1 MANAE
6 KPEFQALE
14 QLESTIRE
22 VSEELAMWRR
32 RAHQAESDHV
42 DLSGNGDIVDARARI
57 VQLEGE
63 NKDLL
68 GRVQHARH
76 RVTELLGR
84 LRFLEEQTAAEE
96 ARR

>member
-1 MANAE
+1 MSNAE

-14 QLESTIRE
+14 QLESAIRE
-22 VSEELAMWRR
+22 VSDELAMWRR
-32 RAHQAESDHV
+32 RAHKAESGRV
-42 DLSGNGDIVDARARI
+42 DLSGDGNIVDARAHI
-57 VQLEGE
+57 VRLEGE
-63 NKDLL
+63 NKALR

-76 RVTELLGR
+76 RVAELLTR

>member
-1 MANAE
+1 MSNAE

-22 VSEELAMWRR
+22 VSDELATWRR
-32 RAHQAESDHV
+32 RAHKAESDHV
-42 DLSGNGDIVDARARI
+42 DLSGDGDIVDARARI
-57 VQLEGE
+57 VHLEGE
-63 NKDLL
+63 NKHLL
-68 GRVQHARH
+68 GRVQDARH
-76 RVTELLGR
+76 RVSELLSR